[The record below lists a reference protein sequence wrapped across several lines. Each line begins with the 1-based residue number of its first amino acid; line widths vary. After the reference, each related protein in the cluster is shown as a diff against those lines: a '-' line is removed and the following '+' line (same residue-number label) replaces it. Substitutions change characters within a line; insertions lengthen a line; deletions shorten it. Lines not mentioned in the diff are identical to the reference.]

1 MKHGPTN
8 SLGKPWAGETWS
20 CDRCG
25 DTGPDRDDVAHGG
38 CKAHPSRVSW
48 APHVLRFHPQ
58 EHHDTLVALGV
69 L

>member
-1 MKHGPTN
+1 V
-8 SLGKPWAGETWS
+8 TWLA
-20 CDRCG
+20 RVLAEV
-25 DTGPDRDDVAHGG
+25 RADVAHGG

-58 EHHDTLVALGV
+58 EHHDTLVARGV